1 MAWIVAMAAAL
12 GVGTPASAQVPTF
25 GMIGLSRGQVAVL
38 NLVLV
43 DQPVPNHPGCR
54 VAASFV
60 DERGQVFVD
69 VKGNPARRLFTLQPQ
84 IANALTLTADTLND
98 GKQRRR
104 IRAVVTPAS
113 PVTAPSN
120 CTCLIVNQEIINPE
134 GLTALVDYGLVDT
147 PAVVPMVQPRDS
159 CNPPAP

>member
-1 MAWIVAMAAAL
+1 
-12 GVGTPASAQVPTF
+12 
-25 GMIGLSRGQVAVL
+25 MIGLSRGQAAVL
-38 NLVLV
+38 NLVLAEE
-43 DQPVPNHPGCR
+43 PVPNHPGCR
-54 VAASFV
+54 VAASIV

-69 VKGNPARRLFTLQPQ
+69 VKGIAARRLFTLQPQ
-84 IANALTLTADTLND
+84 IANALTLSADTLND

-120 CTCLIVNQEIINPE
+120 CTCLVVTQEIVNPD
-134 GLTALVDYGLVDT
+134 GLTAFVDYGLVDT
-147 PAVVPMVQPRDS
+147 PAILPMVQPRDS